1 MLDVLAATV
10 KEQVQTA
17 GAKTGAATDV
27 KSGAGVAI
35 YTVMGLVGLVAVV
48 MVIIGGVSIAVAQGD
63 PAKVK
68 KGRTTITFGLVGMA
82 ICILAFVI
90 TSVVLTA
97 LTKA

>member
-1 MLDVLAATV
+1 MLEVLAATV
-10 KEQVQTA
+10 KQQVQNA
-17 GAKTGAATDV
+17 GSQTGAATDV
-27 KSGAGVAI
+27 KSGVGVAI
-35 YTVMGLVGLVAVV
+35 YTVMGIVGMVAVI
-48 MVIIGGVSIAVAQGD
+48 MVVIGGVSIAVAQGD

-90 TSVVLTA
+90 TSVVLSA